1 MNQTNSINEDQFEVG
16 CKCKIHEYNL
26 KLYEVSSHKRL
37 YKINSSHDYSRAVYN
52 YLVDWKLLGQYASYV
67 CDICIEHGK
76 YLMAEGTEKVASD
89 VRLKKFVVENAP
101 QDAVVPDTDDSDMVI
116 EKIDEVMAKI
126 RMNGTKRVW
135 SERVKQKVSELVSL
149 IGKVF
154 VGDLIGDEYNQ
165 IQSLYKNANYM
176 STLNTRSFLAE
187 RNLTLMSF
195 LRSVLPQNRSDLY
208 QLAMVVENIYHLKN
222 SNLVLPHCFLSNLI
236 QTFISGSKTVTSIN
250 GKVLAGGGDTTYRN
264 YLQDNAKPI
273 SYPSG
278 DSDIF
283 IDNVGKYINKL
294 YRVSHVKNATPN
306 VVTACINIPLTMPSS
321 QFKDLQRD
329 AKLKP
334 GNWQQGLSEE
344 EIQNKMRERI
354 EEGQQ
359 DFRVFRLNYITS
371 VFKCMTPDF
380 EEMVDDKV
388 KKISTPLK

>member
-1 MNQTNSINEDQFEVG
+1 MNQMNSINEDQFEVC

-126 RMNGTKRVW
+126 RMNCTKRVW
-135 SERVKQKVSELVSL
+135 SERVKQKVSELASL

-222 SNLVLPHCFLSNLI
+222 SNLVLPHSFLANLI
-236 QTFISGSKTVTSIN
+236 QTFIS
-250 GKVLAGGGDTTYRN
+250 R
-264 YLQDNAKPI
+264 
-273 SYPSG
+273 
-278 DSDIF
+278 
-283 IDNVGKYINKL
+283 
-294 YRVSHVKNATPN
+294 
-306 VVTACINIPLTMPSS
+306 
-321 QFKDLQRD
+321 FKDCHFYRRQ
-329 AKLKP
+329 
-334 GNWQQGLSEE
+334 
-344 EIQNKMRERI
+344 
-354 EEGQQ
+354 
-359 DFRVFRLNYITS
+359 
-371 VFKCMTPDF
+371 
-380 EEMVDDKV
+380 
-388 KKISTPLK
+388 KISRWGILPFVIICRTPPPKMIT